1 MELKNDITLE
11 DFVDKLIEELRGTK
25 KRTHRLP

>member
-11 DFVDKLIEELRGTK
+11 DFVDKLIEKLRGTK
-25 KRTHRLP
+25 KRTQRLP